1 MPIPVR
7 RRILSIA
14 VKNAGTASLR
24 RPLRRLPIPDDLA
37 SRENADQGVAER
49 PREAARR
56 RTTVKNGR
64 ESRNP
69 LSN

>member
-1 MPIPVR
+1 
-7 RRILSIA
+7 
-14 VKNAGTASLR
+14 
-24 RPLRRLPIPDDLA
+24 PIPDDLA

-69 LSN
+69 LSNRNRHMPARLCGAPGRHQAPCRGVSMVV

>member
-1 MPIPVR
+1 
-7 RRILSIA
+7 
-14 VKNAGTASLR
+14 
-24 RPLRRLPIPDDLA
+24 PIPDDLA

-69 LSN
+69 LSNQNRHRPVRGCMATDRHQAPCRGVSMVV